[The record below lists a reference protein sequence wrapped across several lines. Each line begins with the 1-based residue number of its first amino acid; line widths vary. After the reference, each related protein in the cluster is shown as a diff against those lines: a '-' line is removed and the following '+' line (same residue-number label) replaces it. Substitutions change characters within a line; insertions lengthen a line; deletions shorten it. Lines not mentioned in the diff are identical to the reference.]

1 MRRHFRYG
9 TIGLWIALRG
19 SITAPPAPQVDALDC
34 VSAVSAASERRKFT
48 RCWPF
53 RPASTGLRNL
63 RLDLLLILC
72 IVLISLAEFSA
83 LIWSKSFGPEFCL
96 YFMFTH
102 REPFLNILIQYLHF
116 EWGWYR
122 PTQFLLPYWI
132 GDRFLDWH
140 DLGAWRCYE
149 LLTMLA
155 VCLLIYF
162 LVLQLLP
169 GRRTAAFFA
178 ALYFTCVPTIYAPL
192 HELFAFDF
200 LHIVFTLICAVT
212 FIASIRASG
221 TKSLLLCFLSWI
233 AYVVALTSKEITI
246 VIPVFLMLTSIIL
259 LTYEPRTT
267 NRRRDLLREALRLV
281 PFWTLVPIYWIVHV
295 RRVAQNFANGGDY
308 RLGVNWRYIVEN
320 LGKYPLWFARIYG
333 MTPDHANQAAGHIN
347 RRNELVGAALL
358 LLVITAWIRL
368 WRADSK
374 HRKYFLLAGAWMGV
388 FLIVPVYSG
397 GYFWHGNLALCGY
410 CMLFGVAV
418 EWGLNLVPSHKARW
432 ACATLLVAGTIV
444 LTRVDAARGLASG
457 YFSTAFRVN
466 STVLTAPPL
475 PLDRISGNALVY
487 VEDRQPLGNWF
498 FGVGSLFNLVYRDRE
513 LHQETVPRMD
523 WIEANKL
530 SQWLKHPNAFFF
542 RYDDQF
548 RWHDATE
555 EFRRFANENV
565 ARIAPP
571 PAITALALMETRAG
585 RGFNVQPDG
594 TSAMG
599 IRGENL
605 RPGSTVM
612 INGVKAVTGFV
623 SPEFITATV
632 PLQVYSHPGNA
643 TFQVQDS
650 DGQVSSII
658 TFRVTQ

>member
-1 MRRHFRYG
+1 VYG
-9 TIGLWIALRG
+9 TIGLWIALLG
-19 SITAPPAPQVDALDC
+19 LITAPPAPQVDALVC
-34 VSAVSAASERRKFT
+34 VSAASERRKFT
-48 RCWPF
+48 GRWTF
-53 RPASTGLRNL
+53 RPTIAGLRNL
-63 RLDLLLILC
+63 RLDFLL
-72 IVLISLAEFSA
+72 VLGIAMISLAEFSA

-96 YFMFTH
+96 FFMNTPDQ
-102 REPFLNILIQYLHF
+102 PFLNILIQYLQF
-116 EWGWYR
+116 ESGWYR

-132 GDRFLDWH
+132 GHHFLDWH
-140 DLGAWRCYE
+140 DLAAWRCYE

-155 VCLLIYF
+155 VCLLIYI

-169 GRRTAAFFA
+169 GRRTAGFFA

-200 LHIVFTLICAVT
+200 LHIVFTLICVIA
-212 FIASIRASG
+212 FIASYRASA

-246 VIPVFLMLTSIIL
+246 VIPVFLLLTSIIL
-259 LTYEPRTT
+259 LTCEPRTRD
-267 NRRRDLLREALRLV
+267 RRRDLLREALRLV
-281 PFWTLVPIYWIVHV
+281 PFWALLPIYWAVHL
-295 RRVAQNFANGGDY
+295 RRIASQFGNGGDY
-308 RLGVNWRYIVEN
+308 RLGLNWRLIIEN
-320 LGKYPLWFARIYG
+320 VGKYPLWFARIYG
-333 MTPDHANQAAGHIN
+333 MTPDHANQAVGYIN
-347 RRNELVGAALL
+347 RRNELVGVALL

-368 WRADSK
+368 GRADAK
-374 HRKYFLLAGAWMGV
+374 HRKYFLVACAWMGV

-418 EWGLNLVPSHKARW
+418 DWALELVRSREVRL
-432 ACATLLVAGTIV
+432 ACAIFLIAGTIA
-444 LTRVDAARGLASG
+444 LTRVDAAHGLASG

-498 FGVGSLFNLVYRDRE
+498 FGAGSLFNLVYRDRE

-523 WIEANKL
+523 RIEANKL

-571 PAITALALMETRAG
+571 PAITALAPMETRAG
-585 RGFNVQPDG
+585 MGFNVQPDG

-599 IRGENL
+599 IRGRNF
-605 RPGSTVM
+605 RSGSTVM
-612 INGVKAVTGFV
+612 LDGVKAVTGFG

-643 TFQVQDS
+643 TFQVQNS
-650 DGQVSSII
+650 DGQLSDII